1 MLSKC
6 VSVNSR
12 ITQVVRQRIPHQ
24 RTNCRESRL
33 GRWCLAGN
41 VEWPGVVGWQIE
53 VVAMMRRWRSDGRIH
68 LLLLPMMM
76 MMIIALSCLCQLN
89 ILNSLSVSRDDLVNI
104 RRYVHTYISGNYHEL
119 WPSCRWNIWTRRQ
132 SLVSRLDFFCFDC
145 VKYNIIVLPCICVCL
160 SWKCRDERRV
170 YQEDLVKFWN
180 LKLEIYT
187 PRKYLS
193 QTRVLEFVENCW
205 NSDLQFMEFR
215 FFFR

>member
-1 MLSKC
+1 M
-6 VSVNSR
+6 
-12 ITQVVRQRIPHQ
+12 
-24 RTNCRESRL
+24 RL
-33 GRWCLAGN
+33 GQQQDHASSPAKNSTPTDQLQRKPVGAVVLGRATWNDQGSSAGRSKLSPWCDAGGPMA
-41 VEWPGVVGWQIE
+41 E
-53 VVAMMRRWRSDGRIH
+53 IH

-89 ILNSLSVSRDDLVNI
+89 ILNSLSSVSRDDLVNI
-104 RRYVHTYISGNYHEL
+104 RRYVHTYISGNYHKL

-187 PRKYLS
+187 PRKYLN

-215 FFFR
+215 FFLR